1 MSRRTAR
8 RERRELKRNKNK
20 KEYSIEDIATNAALY
35 EGFKKSAKGVMFK
48 ESVQRYRLN
57 VFFKNYEAKQK
68 LLNGKDV
75 RQGVIQFIRNDRGKS
90 RFIQSLHFAERVI
103 QKTLCLNV
111 IQPKFFKSLIKENS
125 ASQKGKGTLF
135 AAKLFEQQLREFL
148 KKHDSGYI
156 LLIDFKKYFENL
168 DQNII
173 LKFYEENISD
183 PLLRR
188 LCQSFITIYE
198 KGLGLGS
205 EVSQFN
211 AIIYLN
217 KIDHFIKSVF
227 EYYGRYMDDSYII
240 YEDKQELELLLEKL
254 KKMYSEIGI
263 VLNEKKTKIIPLSQ
277 PFTFLKTRY
286 FITDSNKIIKK
297 ACRSCIVRE
306 RRRLKRQFKLVL
318 KGVLNISHI
327 KISLASWKGSMLFRH
342 ARKSVYEVEKLFN
355 NFIKTMEDNK
365 K

>member
-1 MSRRTAR
+1 MSRRTGR

-35 EGFKKSAKGVMFK
+35 NGFKHAAKGVMFK
-48 ESVQRYRLN
+48 ESVQRYLLN

-68 LLNGKDV
+68 LLSGQDV
-75 RQGVIQFIRNDRGKS
+75 RQGVIQFIRNDRGKA

-103 QKTLCLNV
+103 QKTLCLEV

-135 AAKLFEQQLREFL
+135 AAKLFEQQLRKFL

-183 PLLRR
+183 PLLCR

-240 YEDKQELELLLEKL
+240 HEDKQKLELFLEKL

-263 VLNEKKTKIIPLSQ
+263 ILNEKKTKIIPLNQ
-277 PFTFLKTRY
+277 PFKFLKTRY
-286 FITDSNKIIKK
+286 FITDTKKIIKK

-318 KGVLNISHI
+318 NGVLNISHI

-342 ARKSVYEVEKLFN
+342 ARKSVYEVEKLFK
-355 NFIKTMEDNK
+355 NFVKTMEDNK